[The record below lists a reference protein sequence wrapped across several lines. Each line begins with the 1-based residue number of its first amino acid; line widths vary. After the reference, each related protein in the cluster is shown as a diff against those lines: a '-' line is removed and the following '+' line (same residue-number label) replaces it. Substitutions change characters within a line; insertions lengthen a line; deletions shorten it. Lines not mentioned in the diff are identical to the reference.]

1 MYLNEEPNRLR
12 LVVGWMVDVIV
23 VISIAWFLVF
33 SMGTQIHVSGQSME
47 PMFYQGETVL
57 MNRLSYRFSGP
68 ERLDIVVFEKDGK
81 YNMKRVI
88 GLPGE
93 TVQIQSGRLTIDGR
107 MPDVPDG
114 LERVDLAGLA
124 ENPVVLK
131 KDEYFLLGDNRENS
145 EDSRFPNV
153 GNVKRRQIKGRV
165 WLRIKPFSR
174 FGLIGGK
181 WRLEE

>member
-1 MYLNEEPNRLR
+1 MYLNEETNRLR
-12 LVVGWMVDVIV
+12 LVVGWIVDVVV

-33 SMGTQIHVSGQSME
+33 SLGTQIHVSGQSME
-47 PMFYQGETVL
+47 PMFRQGETVL

-68 ERLDIVVFEKDGK
+68 ERLDIVVFEKEGK
-81 YNMKRVI
+81 YSVKRVI

-93 TVQIQSGRLTIDGR
+93 TVQIQGGLLTIDGR
-107 MPDVPDG
+107 VADVPGG
-114 LERVDLAGLA
+114 LEQVDLAGLA

-145 EDSRFPNV
+145 EDSRFTNV

-165 WLRIKPFSR
+165 WLRFKPFAR
-174 FGLIGGK
+174 FGLITGSGM
-181 WRLEE
+181 

>member
-1 MYLNEEPNRLR
+1 MYLNEETNRLR

-33 SMGTQIHVSGQSME
+33 SMGTQIHVSGQSMD
-47 PMFYQGETVL
+47 PMLSKGETVL
-57 MNRLSYRFSGP
+57 MNRLSCRISKP

-81 YNMKRVI
+81 YNIKRVV

-93 TVQIQSGRLTIDGR
+93 TVQIQSGLLTIDGKVL
-107 MPDVPDG
+107 DAPDG

-165 WLRIKPFSR
+165 WFRFKPFAR
-174 FGLIGGK
+174 FGLIDGNTK
-181 WRLEE
+181 